1 MKFMQRVA
9 KKIGF
14 NVLLLSIVSFLNDAS
29 SEIIMPILPLFILS
43 LGGDEVVIGLVS
55 GFMNFISSTIKALFG
70 FLSDKLGRRKPMV
83 FSGYLLSASFKLLLS
98 LSVVW
103 QHILAFTSLERIGKG
118 IRTAPRDA
126 MISESMPEEKGKG
139 FGIHRAL
146 DTFGAVI
153 GAILAFVLIYDLK
166 LSIRNTL
173 VIASLIS
180 FFSLIPF
187 IWIKETK
194 GNKRKKIEIRID
206 IREINPSLKIF
217 LIIAAIFSLS
227 NISYMFFLRR
237 AQEVFETNMFLSMYI
252 IFNIFYA
259 IFSYPSGILSDK
271 IGRWKVLSA
280 GYLLFSLTSLGFI
293 FANSKEILTLLFS
306 LYGISFAM
314 FDGNQRAFVSDLSDT
329 KIRATALGIFHTLVG
344 VTALP
349 AGMIAGYLWKNIS
362 YSATFMYSAILSL
375 ISFIILIIYG
385 IKVSRNSALSHS
397 P

>member
-1 MKFMQRVA
+1 MRFMQRVA

-14 NVLLLSIVSFLNDAS
+14 NVLLLSIVSFLNDES

-83 FSGYLLSASFKLLLS
+83 FSGYLLSASFKFLLS
-98 LSVVW
+98 FSVVW

-118 IRTAPRDA
+118 VRTAPRDA

-153 GAILAFVLIYDLK
+153 GATLAFVLIYDLK

-194 GNKRKKIEIRID
+194 GKRKKIEIRID
-206 IREINPSLKIF
+206 MRELNPSLKIF
-217 LIIAAIFSLS
+217 LIISAIFSLS

-349 AGMIAGYLWKNIS
+349 AGMVAGYLWKNIS

>member
-9 KKIGF
+9 KKMGF

-153 GAILAFVLIYDLK
+153 GATLAFVLIYDFK

-194 GNKRKKIEIRID
+194 GKRKKIEIRTD
-206 IREINPSLKIF
+206 MREINPSLKIF
-217 LIIAAIFSLS
+217 LIISAIFSLS

-293 FANSKEILTLLFS
+293 FANSKEILALLFS

-375 ISFIILIIYG
+375 IAFIILIIYG
-385 IKVSRNSALSHS
+385 IKVSQNSALSHS

>member
-1 MKFMQRVA
+1 MKFMQKVA

-83 FSGYLLSASFKLLLS
+83 FSGYLLSASFKFLLS
-98 LSVVW
+98 FSVVW

-118 IRTAPRDA
+118 VRTAPRDA

-153 GAILAFVLIYDLK
+153 GATLAFVLIYDLK

-194 GNKRKKIEIRID
+194 GKRKKIEIRID
-206 IREINPSLKIF
+206 MRELNPSLKIF
-217 LIIAAIFSLS
+217 LIISAIFSLS

-293 FANSKEILTLLFS
+293 FANSKEILALLFS

-375 ISFIILIIYG
+375 IAFIILIIYG
-385 IKVSRNSALSHS
+385 IKVSQNSALSHS

>member
-1 MKFMQRVA
+1 MKFMQKVA

-194 GNKRKKIEIRID
+194 GKRKKIEIRTD
-206 IREINPSLKIF
+206 MREINPSLKIF

-293 FANSKEILTLLFS
+293 FANSKEILALLFS

-385 IKVSRNSALSHS
+385 IKVSQNSALSHS

>member
-153 GAILAFVLIYDLK
+153 GATLAFVLIYDLK

-194 GNKRKKIEIRID
+194 GKRKKIEIRID
-206 IREINPSLKIF
+206 MREINPSLKIF

-293 FANSKEILTLLFS
+293 FANSKEILALLFS

-349 AGMIAGYLWKNIS
+349 AGM
-362 YSATFMYSAILSL
+362 
-375 ISFIILIIYG
+375 
-385 IKVSRNSALSHS
+385 
-397 P
+397 

>member
-1 MKFMQRVA
+1 MKFMQKVA

-194 GNKRKKIEIRID
+194 GKRKKIEIRTD
-206 IREINPSLKIF
+206 MREINPSLKIF

-293 FANSKEILTLLFS
+293 FANSKEILALLFS

-349 AGMIAGYLWKNIS
+349 AGMVAGYLWKNIS

-385 IKVSRNSALSHS
+385 IKVSQNSALSHS

>member
-194 GNKRKKIEIRID
+194 GKRKKIEIRTD
-206 IREINPSLKIF
+206 MREINPSLKIF

-293 FANSKEILTLLFS
+293 FANSKEILALLFS

-375 ISFIILIIYG
+375 IAFIILIIYG

>member
-153 GAILAFVLIYDLK
+153 GATLAFVLIYDLK

-206 IREINPSLKIF
+206 MREINPSLKIF

-293 FANSKEILTLLFS
+293 FANSKEILALLFS

-375 ISFIILIIYG
+375 IAFIILIIYG
-385 IKVSRNSALSHS
+385 IKVSQNSALSHS

>member
-1 MKFMQRVA
+1 MRFMQRVA

-153 GAILAFVLIYDLK
+153 GATLAFVLIYDLK

-194 GNKRKKIEIRID
+194 GKRKKIEIRID
-206 IREINPSLKIF
+206 MRELNPSLKIF

-293 FANSKEILTLLFS
+293 FANSKMILALLFS

-375 ISFIILIIYG
+375 IAFIILIIYG
-385 IKVSRNSALSHS
+385 IKVSQNSALSHS

>member
-9 KKIGF
+9 KKMGF

-118 IRTAPRDA
+118 VRTAPRDA

-194 GNKRKKIEIRID
+194 GKRKKIEICTD
-206 IREINPSLKIF
+206 MREINPSLKIF
-217 LIIAAIFSLS
+217 LIISAIFSLS

-293 FANSKEILTLLFS
+293 FANSKGILALLFS

-349 AGMIAGYLWKNIS
+349 AGMVAGYLWKNIS

-375 ISFIILIIYG
+375 IAFIILIIYG
-385 IKVSRNSALSHS
+385 IKVSQNSALSHS

>member
-153 GAILAFVLIYDLK
+153 GATLAFVLIYDFK

-194 GNKRKKIEIRID
+194 GKRKKIEIRTD
-206 IREINPSLKIF
+206 MREINPSLKIF
-217 LIIAAIFSLS
+217 LIISAIFSLS

-349 AGMIAGYLWKNIS
+349 AGMVAGYLWKNIS

-375 ISFIILIIYG
+375 IAFIILIIYG
-385 IKVSRNSALSHS
+385 IKVSQNSALSHS